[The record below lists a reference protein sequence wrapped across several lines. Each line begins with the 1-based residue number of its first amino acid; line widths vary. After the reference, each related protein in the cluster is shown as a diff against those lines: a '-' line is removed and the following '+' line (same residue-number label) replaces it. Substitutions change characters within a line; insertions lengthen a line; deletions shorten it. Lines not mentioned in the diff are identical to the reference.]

1 MVMCMDIDI
10 YFVDIEKFNYDKLIR
25 LFKQYGIDNPSLK
38 EFNYQ
43 DVSYMMGSNNFESYM
58 ECEKIGD
65 KQTELSNNITEK
77 FIRYMKR
84 IIENKNNKFVYKYS
98 CMKCD
103 NEFYI
108 YIFALYFAKYH
119 SGFIYNSLKKD
130 YEDITAIENSISN
143 ILLKLDNEKK
153 YERKMSNA
161 FNECIKKYFGKLVND
176 YDFKYNDFSFEKKFN
191 NDLLMKINFKFGRFA
206 HHNTYF
212 ERYKF
217 IIEIL
222 ILDRYNNIIFE
233 SIIPETNL
241 SNKKY
246 TYNFSY
252 EEDSQLEPI
261 FNNIYKY
268 VIDYILN
275 IMIYFE
281 LKNNL
286 KSKRLTVNSI
296 FNNLKKFNFKIN
308 ENEACRFKNGLLKNR
323 IKRR

>member
-130 YEDITAIENSISN
+130 YEDITAIENSIS
-143 ILLKLDNEKK
+143 
-153 YERKMSNA
+153 
-161 FNECIKKYFGKLVND
+161 
-176 YDFKYNDFSFEKKFN
+176 
-191 NDLLMKINFKFGRFA
+191 
-206 HHNTYF
+206 
-212 ERYKF
+212 
-217 IIEIL
+217 
-222 ILDRYNNIIFE
+222 
-233 SIIPETNL
+233 
-241 SNKKY
+241 
-246 TYNFSY
+246 
-252 EEDSQLEPI
+252 
-261 FNNIYKY
+261 IYY
-268 VIDYILN
+268 
-275 IMIYFE
+275 
-281 LKNNL
+281 
-286 KSKRLTVNSI
+286 
-296 FNNLKKFNFKIN
+296 
-308 ENEACRFKNGLLKNR
+308 
-323 IKRR
+323 